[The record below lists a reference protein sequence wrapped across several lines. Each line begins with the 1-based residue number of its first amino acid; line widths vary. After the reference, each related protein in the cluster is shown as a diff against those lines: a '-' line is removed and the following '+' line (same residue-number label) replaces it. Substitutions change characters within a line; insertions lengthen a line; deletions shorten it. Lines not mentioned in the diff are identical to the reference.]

1 MNNDLGATGRVGG
14 TVLRLWE
21 VSQQS
26 FWTFLDLTSEVCVKA
41 EGGEVCAAGP

>member
-1 MNNDLGATGRVGG
+1 MTPVPHGGQEGRL
-14 TVLRLWE
+14 LRLWE

-41 EGGEVCAAGP
+41 EGGDVCAAGA